1 MWRWGGPAAVAA
13 VVATLWVV
21 LPFVNAHVSPQQ
33 PVAAGTVLAAGAGA
47 QVVVPDDGWSVDT
60 DRTTVGER
68 IVLLRGD
75 ARVGIMGFPYD
86 GTAEDLEASFIDD
99 VDGKDGVR
107 VIESGIPVETASGLS
122 GRRTVFADAEREG
135 SYTVLVDD
143 GVAIEVLARA
153 PVGSLATIDDE
164 LDALVDGLVVVSP

>member
-1 MWRWGGPAAVAA
+1 MWRWGGPAVVAA
-13 VVATLWVV
+13 IVATLWVG
-21 LPFVNAHVSPQQ
+21 LPFVNAHVSPER

-47 QVVVPDDGWSVDT
+47 QVVVPDDGWSIDT
-60 DRTTVGER
+60 DRTTLGER

-75 ARVGIMGFPYD
+75 ARVAVQGSPYD
-86 GTAEDLEASFIDD
+86 GTAEDREASFVDEI
-99 VDGKDGVR
+99 DGKDGVR

-153 PVGSLATIDDE
+153 PIGSLAEIDDE
-164 LDALVDGLVVVSP
+164 LDALVDGVVLGST